1 MRVFRSLALAALIIG
16 SAAGAWQAVEAGN
29 SKGKHPR
36 VEDPYLWLEDVHG
49 AMPLSWVKK
58 ENARTLS
65 VLTADP
71 QYKSDYDSL
80 LAVLDA
86 TDRIP
91 YGNLDHNFVFNLW
104 QDASHRPSRCR
115 PRPR

>member
-1 MRVFRSLALAALIIG
+1 MRIFRSLALVAIVAG
-16 SAAGAWQAVEAGN
+16 GAAGAWQAVEAGN
-29 SKGKHPR
+29 SKNKHPR
-36 VEDPYLWLEDVHG
+36 VEDPYIWLEDVHG
-49 AMPLSWVKK
+49 AMPLTWVKK
-58 ENARTLS
+58 ENERTLG

-91 YGNLDHNFVFNLW
+91 FGNLDHNAVFN
-104 QDASHRPSRCR
+104 
-115 PRPR
+115 